1 MTALVAAL
9 YFFYVSAIG
18 TFSTLAVA
26 LATQLILSRRFS
38 VFAKA
43 AQRVSAGELDLEI
56 KSKGSD
62 GLGQFTG
69 EFNAMARK
77 LKEREAALNQY
88 LEQLWVTQNEL
99 YFLNEALESRVV
111 ERTTS

>member
-1 MTALVAAL
+1 MAALLAAL
-9 YFFYVSAIG
+9 YYFYVSAIG
-18 TFSTLAVA
+18 TINVLAVG
-26 LATQLILSRRFS
+26 LAVQLILSLRFF
-38 VFAKA
+38 VLAKVV
-43 AQRVSAGELDLEI
+43 QSVSAGELDLEI

-99 YFLNEALESRVV
+99 HFLNEALES
-111 ERTTS
+111 